1 MKEFLARASSAGK
14 LMTAPRNKS
23 EVLSETTKSYVK
35 EWLIEQIYGFRK
47 EIKSKYIDKGN
58 KLEDTAID
66 KAIEWLDLD
75 FVMKNEESFED
86 EYFTGTPDIITND
99 EILDTKCSWDAYSF
113 PLFDTELP
121 NKDYFYQM
129 QVYMHLTGKK
139 KARVVYV
146 LLNTPEELT
155 WEEKHDY
162 SNMDKKYRIKDFVV
176 EYDAEI
182 IATLQEKV
190 KEAILEGEIAN
201 DKDEARNFVI
211 KEAKLLGLEI

>member
-1 MKEFLARASSAGK
+1 MKEFKARASSAGK

-23 EVLSETTKSYVK
+23 EVLSETTKSYIK

-75 FVMKNEESFED
+75 FVMKNEDSFED

-113 PLFDTELP
+113 PLFDKELP

-190 KEAILEGEIAN
+190 KEARKYIETINL
-201 DKDEARNFVI
+201 
-211 KEAKLLGLEI
+211 

>member
-1 MKEFLARASSAGK
+1 MKEFKARASSAVK
-14 LMTAPRNKS
+14 LMTDPRNKS
-23 EVLSETTKSYVK
+23 EALSETTKSYIK

-47 EIKSKYIDKGN
+47 EIKSKYIDNGN

-75 FVMKNEESFED
+75 FVMKNEDSFED
-86 EYFTGTPDIITND
+86 DFFTGTPDIITND

-113 PLFDTELP
+113 PLFDKELP

-190 KEAILEGEIAN
+190 KEARKYIETINL
-201 DKDEARNFVI
+201 
-211 KEAKLLGLEI
+211 

>member
-1 MKEFLARASSAGK
+1 MKTFLARASAASK

-23 EVLSETTKSYVK
+23 ESLSETTKSYIK

-47 EIKSKYIDKGN
+47 EIKSKYLDKGLM
-58 KLEDTAID
+58 LEDTAID

-75 FVMKNEESFED
+75 FVMKNEDSFED
-86 EYFTGTPDIITND
+86 EFFTGTPDIITND
-99 EILDTKCSWDAYSF
+99 EILDVKCSWDAYSF
-113 PLFDTELP
+113 PLFDKELP

-190 KEAILEGEIAN
+190 KEARKYIETINL
-201 DKDEARNFVI
+201 
-211 KEAKLLGLEI
+211 